1 MKAKRKKTNWRKRA
15 EEANEAWSSCAR
27 LLSQAEIHR
36 DVWKSRFESCVPRQG
51 ELQRTIE
58 AQDRRERE
66 SVEKYN
72 KIWNECEDLRGQ
84 IEVGDA
90 LLDKQRERLIRLT
103 EIKNTAS
110 ELVNAFLVAPRL
122 GTTFELNGRGWML
135 LESAG
140 RAFSSSQE
148 LSKQIAALEV
158 DTAVPQ
164 KGARP

>member
-103 EIKNTAS
+103 EIKNRAVDLLHYCRKGRRVSATTYEITGRCWIRIDDSDLQTTACQLS
-110 ELVNAFLVAPRL
+110 EA
-122 GTTFELNGRGWML
+122 
-135 LESAG
+135 
-140 RAFSSSQE
+140 
-148 LSKQIAALEV
+148 IAALEV